1 MAGILPAAAASWR
14 ASLPRSA
21 APPQLTHP
29 LRPSSLTI
37 GSVAGPSQTV
47 RGVIL
52 DWGGVFTN
60 PIADSVDAWLEHD
73 QIDRESYVAVMRP
86 WVRQAYGPGNAESP
100 VHALERGE
108 VPDAEFEEILAGL
121 LVRVGGGPVQASGL
135 LRRMWAA
142 SVLDDDMLDLVRGLR
157 RDGLRTCLLS
167 NSWGAKDGYPRHLF
181 GELFDQVVISGE
193 VGMRKP
199 EERIFALATERIG
212 LPAHEC
218 VFVDD
223 IEGNILAAR
232 ALGFAAVHHRDPEL
246 TRAELAQLIGTRRN
260 GEWLPGASAD
270 PAQAQ

>member
-1 MAGILPAAAASWR
+1 
-14 ASLPRSA
+14 
-21 APPQLTHP
+21 
-29 LRPSSLTI
+29 
-37 GSVAGPSQTV
+37 V

-52 DWGGVFTN
+52 DWGGVFTS
-60 PIADSVDAWLEHD
+60 PIADSVNAWLEHD

-86 WVRQAYGPGNAESP
+86 WVQRAYGPGSAESP

-108 VPDAEFEEILAGL
+108 VPDEEFEQILAGL
-121 LVRVGGGPVQASGL
+121 LVGVGGGPVQAEGL
-135 LRRMWAA
+135 LRRMWAF
-142 SVLDDDMLDLVRGLR
+142 SELDSYMLDLVRELR
-157 RDGLRTCLLS
+157 SDGLRTCLLS

-212 LPAHEC
+212 LPPDEC

-232 ALGFAAVHHRDPEL
+232 ALGFATVHHRDPAL
-246 TRAELAQLIGTRRN
+246 TRADLSRLLSARGTGGR
-260 GEWLPGASAD
+260 LPVGSAE
-270 PAQAQ
+270 PAESQ